1 MGRVCKVA
9 YLKFIPSSA
18 LRLRDGGPRGVG
30 VALHVLHVLGLVVVP
45 LELSGQGVVGGAA
58 ELNGKSFEIR
68 ITAQLKKR
76 NISLLNLPQFKYSK
90 IRSI

>member
-9 YLKFIPSSA
+9 YLKFISSST
-18 LRLRDGGPRGVG
+18 LRLRNGGLGGVG

-45 LELSGQGVVGGAA
+45 LELAGQGVVGGTA
-58 ELNGKSFEIR
+58 ELYGKSFEIR

-76 NISLLNLPQFKYSK
+76 NISL
-90 IRSI
+90 